1 MLEALE
7 KTLVKLFLS
16 DGALLR
22 EMENYDGILSHPLS
36 VHVYEAA
43 RNEMERTGK
52 IDTNAILDGLTEA
65 DCAALQNILRNVM
78 IDREQEQ
85 KIFEECVR
93 SWKRNRLKQREKEL
107 INILSMADEENEEQ
121 TRNLTAELVRI
132 QRELRNA
139 HNH

>member
-1 MLEALE
+1 
-7 KTLVKLFLS
+7 
-16 DGALLR
+16 
-22 EMENYDGILSHPLS
+22 
-36 VHVYEAA
+36 
-43 RNEMERTGK
+43 
-52 IDTNAILDGLTEA
+52 
-65 DCAALQNILRNVM
+65 M